1 MCYIRPVSAP
11 SRLLVVGVLGIGL
24 ISVSMGA
31 VLVRL
36 SQEAPSLAIA
46 AWRMTWA
53 SVLLAPWFLWERRR
67 PGGIH
72 WSRLHL
78 LSGLSLA
85 LHFAFWISSLRYTSV
100 AVSVLLVDTSPVIVA
115 GLSRLFL
122 NERLTWRGLS
132 GLALTIGGSILL
144 LHNDLQTLGDWRG
157 PALALAGAG
166 GVAVYLMVGRKL
178 RAQASLVQY
187 VFPTYLTAA
196 VALVLLVPA
205 AGLPLTGF
213 SASTWGFLFLL
224 GLVPQCLGH
233 TSYNWSLRYLPATL
247 VATLTLAEPV
257 LAGLAAWWLLGE
269 LPPAGMLPGGL
280 LVAAGILLVTA
291 GGVATRPPA
300 PRSPDG
306 SHPDVARTS
315 GWPAQPNDL
324 RQASGRAKASP
335 E

>member
-1 MCYIRPVSAP
+1 
-11 SRLLVVGVLGIGL
+11 VVGVLGIGL
-24 ISVSMGA
+24 TSVSMGA

-53 SVLLAPWFLWERRR
+53 SVLLAPWFLWERKRHAGV
-67 PGGIH
+67 P
-72 WSRLHL
+72 WSGLHL
-78 LSGLSLA
+78 LSGLALA

-100 AVSVLLVDTSPVIVA
+100 AVSVLLVDTSPVVVA

-122 NERLTWRGLS
+122 NERLTRRGLA
-132 GLALTIGGSILL
+132 GLTLTIGGSILL
-144 LHNDLQTLGDWRG
+144 FQNDLQTLGDWRG
-157 PALALAGAG
+157 PALALAGAV

-178 RAQASLVQY
+178 RAQASLLQY

-196 VALVLLVPA
+196 IALLLLVPA
-205 AGLPLTGF
+205 SGLPLTGF
-213 SASTWGFLFLL
+213 SVPTWGFLFLL

-247 VATLTLAEPV
+247 VATLTLAEPI
-257 LAGLAAWWLLGE
+257 LASLAAWWLLGE
-269 LPPAGMLPGGL
+269 LPPAGMLPGGV

-300 PRSPDG
+300 PRSPG
-306 SHPDVARTS
+306 GWRPEVARS
-315 GWPAQPNDL
+315 SKWPAQPNDPPP
-324 RQASGRAKASP
+324 ASAQAKASR